1 MKSIGVIGLG
11 YVGLPLAL
19 TFYEHCK
26 EVIGFDI
33 DENKIIKLEQ
43 GVSYLKTVPDERVQA
58 AMSFT
63 DARHQ
68 TMLVTSDM
76 ENLKKCGTIIICVP
90 TPLDAHRQPDLSFV
104 DATSHTIAKYLQKDT
119 LVVLESSTY
128 PGTTRERMLPIL
140 ETSGLKAG
148 VDFHL
153 AFSPERE
160 DPGNPEYNTSNIT
173 KVVGGLTPE
182 CTRRAVALYESV
194 IDTVHPV
201 SSPEVAE
208 MTKLLENIFRS
219 VNIAMINELKMACIE
234 MDIDLWEAIEAAK
247 TKPFGFMPFY
257 PGPGLGGHCIPIDP
271 FYFTWKAKEFGL
283 TTRFIELAGE
293 INTQMPHYVV
303 GRVAAALNDHE
314 KSLKGSKV
322 LVLGVAYKPDIDDMR
337 ESPGLE
343 IIKILSEAGA
353 LVSYNDPFIPE
364 LWETRRHK
372 SIRRSASLE
381 FIEQYDAVVIVTNH
395 SQYDWEDI
403 GRRAQLVVDTRGV
416 LKNEHIQKA

>member
-11 YVGLPLAL
+11 YVGLPLLL
-19 TFYEHCK
+19 TFHEHCK

-33 DENKIIKLEQ
+33 DKSKVLKLNR
-43 GVSYLKTVPDERVQA
+43 GISYLETVPDARVQA
-58 AMSFT
+58 AVCFSDAMHITTDMS
-63 DARHQ
+63 D
-68 TMLVTSDM
+68 LIECD
-76 ENLKKCGTIIICVP
+76 TIIICVP
-90 TPLDAHRQPDLSFV
+90 TPLDAHRQPDLSYV
-104 DATSHTIAKYLQKDT
+104 DATSHTVAKHLQKGT

-140 ETSGLKAG
+140 ETSGLEAG

-160 DPGNPEYNTSNIT
+160 DPGNPDYNTSNIT

-182 CTRRAVALYESV
+182 CTKRAVDLYKSI

-271 FYFTWKAKEFGL
+271 FYFTWKAKEFGI

-293 INTQMPHYVV
+293 INTQMPNYVV
-303 GRVAAALNDHE
+303 GRLISALNDHE

-337 ESPGLE
+337 ESPGFE
-343 IIKILSEAGA
+343 IIKILSDAGA

-403 GRRAQLVVDTRGV
+403 LKRSKLVVDTRGV
-416 LKNEHIQKA
+416 LNGDGIQKA

>member
-1 MKSIGVIGLG
+1 MRTVGIIGLG
-11 YVGLPLAL
+11 YVGLPLLLA
-19 TFYEHCK
+19 FHEHN
-26 EVIGFDI
+26 ERVIGFDI
-33 DENKIIKLEQ
+33 DDKKIKQIIK
-43 GVSYLKTVPDERVQA
+43 GKSYLKTVSDDRVQSA
-58 AMSFT
+58 LDSGEGF
-63 DARHQ
+63 H
-68 TMLVTSDM
+68 VTTNM
-76 ENLKKCGTIIICVP
+76 ECLLDCEAIIICVP

-104 DATSHTIAKYLQKDT
+104 DATSHTVAKYLQRGT

-128 PGTTRERMLPIL
+128 PGTTRERLLPIL
-140 ETSGLKAG
+140 ETSGLKHG

-160 DPGNPEYNTSNIT
+160 DPGNPDFNTSNIT
-173 KVVGGLTPE
+173 KVVGGLTPA
-182 CTRRAVALYESV
+182 CTQRAVDLYEAV

-201 SSPEVAE
+201 NSPEVAE
-208 MTKLLENIFRS
+208 MAKLLENIFRS

-234 MDIDLWEAIEAAK
+234 MGIDIWEAIEAAK

-293 INTQMPHYVV
+293 INTQMPQYVV
-303 GRVAAALNDHE
+303 GRLVSGLNEHE

-337 ESPGLE
+337 ESPALE
-343 IIKILSEAGA
+343 IIKILDASG
-353 LVSYNDPFIPE
+353 VHVDYNDPFIPE

-372 SIRRSASLE
+372 TPRLSVSLDNLE
-381 FIEQYDAVVIVTNH
+381 GYDAIVIITNH
-395 SQYDWEDI
+395 SQYDWENI
-403 GRRAQLVVDTRGV
+403 IKHSQLVIDTRGV
-416 LKNEHIQKA
+416 IKGKGVVVA

>member
-19 TFYEHCK
+19 TFHEHSEK

-33 DENKIIKLEQ
+33 DKSKTDKITLGK
-43 GVSYLKTVPDERVQA
+43 SYLKTVSDERLTA
-58 AMSFT
+58 ATCWNDTQQKIIMMAT
-63 DARHQ
+63 
-68 TMLVTSDM
+68 TNM
-76 ENLKKCGTIIICVP
+76 ERLTVCDTIIICVP
-90 TPLDAHRQPDLSFV
+90 TPLDAHRQPDLSYV
-104 DATSHTIAKYLQKDT
+104 DATSHTIAKYLQKGT

-128 PGTTRERMLPIL
+128 PGTTRERILPIL

-160 DPGNPEYNTSNIT
+160 DPGNPEYHTGNIT

-303 GRVAAALNDHE
+303 GRLVSALNEHE

-322 LVLGVAYKPDIDDMR
+322 LILGVAYKPDIDDMR

-343 IIKILSEAGA
+343 IIKILSDAGA

-372 SIRRSASLE
+372 SNRRSASLE

-403 GRRAQLVVDTRGV
+403 SSRSQLVIDTRGV
-416 LKNEHIQKA
+416 TRDNFTA